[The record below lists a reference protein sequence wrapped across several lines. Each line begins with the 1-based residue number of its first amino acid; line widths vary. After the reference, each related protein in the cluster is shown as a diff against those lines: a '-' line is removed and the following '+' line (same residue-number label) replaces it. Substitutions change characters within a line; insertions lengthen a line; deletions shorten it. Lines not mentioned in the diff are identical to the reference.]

1 MRRVAVPLLFG
12 LVGVAILVSMGFWQ
26 MQRLAWKQAI
36 LADIEARIAGA
47 PDALPDQIDPE
58 RDKYAPVAVAGN
70 LSAPELHVLV
80 GAKDLGA
87 GYRLIQP
94 LEIGAR
100 RIMVDRGFISL
111 DAKDRPRSLG
121 QVRLI
126 GNLHW
131 PQEIDGYTPPPD
143 LDQGIWFA
151 RDVPAMAAA
160 LDTEPVLL
168 VVRQQEGGAP
178 DGITPLPVGSAGIS
192 NDHLQYAITW
202 FSLAFIWL
210 AMTGYLLW
218 RMRRPGGKIDVR
230 SET

>member
-12 LVGVAILVSMGFWQ
+12 LLGVAILVSLGVWQ
-26 MQRLAWKQAI
+26 MQRLAWKQAV
-36 LADIEARIAGA
+36 LADIELRIAGEPA
-47 PDALPDQIDPE
+47 ALPSQIDAE
-58 RDKYAPVAVAGN
+58 RDKYAPVAVTGQLA
-70 LSAPELHVLV
+70 APELHILV

-94 LEIGAR
+94 LEVGDR
-100 RIMVDRGFISL
+100 RIMVDRGFIPL
-111 DAKDRPRSLG
+111 EAKDAPRSLG
-121 QVRLI
+121 MVRLI

-143 LDQGIWFA
+143 EGKGIWFA

-160 LDTEPVLL
+160 LKTEPVLL
-168 VVRQQEGGAP
+168 IVRRQEGGAP
-178 DGITPLPVGSAGIS
+178 AGITPLPVGSAGIS

-210 AMTGYLLW
+210 GMTGYLLW
-218 RMRRPGGKIDVR
+218 RMRRPAGKMM
-230 SET
+230 

>member
-12 LVGVAILVSMGFWQ
+12 LLGGAILVSLGVWQ
-26 MQRLAWKQAI
+26 MQRLSWKQEV
-36 LADIEARIAGA
+36 LADIEQRIAGA
-47 PDALPDQIDPE
+47 AGALPDQINPE
-58 RDKYAPVAVAGN
+58 RDKYAPVLVTGK
-70 LSAPELHVLV
+70 LVMPELHVLV

-100 RIMVDRGFISL
+100 RIMVDRGFIPL
-111 DAKDRPRSLG
+111 EAKDAPRDLG
-121 QVRLI
+121 TVRLT

-131 PQEIDGYTPPPD
+131 PQETDSYTPPPD
-143 LDQGIWFA
+143 LGKAIWFA

-160 LDTEPVLL
+160 LETEPVLL
-168 VVRQQEGGAP
+168 VVRTQEGGTSE
-178 DGITPLPVGSAGIS
+178 GITPLPVGSAGIA

-218 RMRRPGGKIDVR
+218 RMGRPGRENDVR

>member
-12 LVGVAILVSMGFWQ
+12 LLGAAVLVSLGVWQ

-36 LADIEARIAGA
+36 LADIELRIAGTSN
-47 PDALPDQIDPE
+47 ALPVRIDPE
-58 RDKYAPVAVAGN
+58 RDKYAPVAVVGN
-70 LSAPELHVLV
+70 LAAPELHVLV

-94 LEIGAR
+94 VEIGTR
-100 RIMVDRGFISL
+100 RIMVDRGFIPL
-111 DAKDRPRSLG
+111 NAKDRPRSLG
-121 QVRLI
+121 PVRLI

-131 PQEIDGYTPPPD
+131 PQEVDGYTPSPD
-143 LDQGIWFA
+143 VEKGIWFA

-160 LDTEPVLL
+160 LGTEPVLL
-168 VVRQQEGGAP
+168 VVRRQEGGAP
-178 DGITPLPVGSAGIS
+178 AGITPLPVGSAGIS

-210 AMTGYLLW
+210 VMTGYLLW
-218 RMRRPGGKIDVR
+218 RMRRPGRENDVR

>member
-1 MRRVAVPLLFG
+1 MRRIAVPLLFG
-12 LVGVAILVSMGFWQ
+12 LLGVAILVSLGVWQ
-26 MQRLAWKQAI
+26 MQRLAWKQAV
-36 LADIEARIAGA
+36 LADIEARIAGE
-47 PDALPDQIDPE
+47 PGALPVRIEPE
-58 RDKYAPVAVAGN
+58 RDKYASVAVAGT
-70 LSAPELHVLV
+70 LTAPELHVLV

-94 LEIGAR
+94 LEIGER
-100 RIMVDRGFISL
+100 RIMVDRGFIPL
-111 DAKDRPRSLG
+111 VAKDSPRAQG
-121 QVRLI
+121 PVRLI

-143 LDQGIWFA
+143 TDNGIWFA

-160 LDTEPVLL
+160 LGTEPVLL
-168 VVRQQEGGAP
+168 VVRRQEGRAP
-178 DGITPLPVGSAGIS
+178 VGITPLPVGSAGIS

-218 RMRRPGGKIDVR
+218 RIQRPGRENDVR

>member
-1 MRRVAVPLLFG
+1 MRRIAVPLLFG
-12 LVGVAILVSMGFWQ
+12 LLGVAILVSLGVWQ
-26 MQRLAWKQAI
+26 MQRLAWKQAV
-36 LADIEARIAGA
+36 LADIEARIAGV
-47 PDALPDQIDPE
+47 PGALPVQIDPE

-70 LSAPELHVLV
+70 LVAPELHILV

-94 LEIGAR
+94 LEIGER
-100 RIMVDRGFISL
+100 RIMVDRGFIPL
-111 DAKDRPRSLG
+111 VAKDSPRTLG
-121 QVRLI
+121 PVRLI

-143 LDQGIWFA
+143 TDKGIWFA

-160 LDTEPVLL
+160 LGTEPVLL
-168 VVRQQEGGAP
+168 VVRRQEGGEPA
-178 DGITPLPVGSAGIS
+178 DITPLPVGSVGIP

-210 AMTGYLLW
+210 VMTGYLLW

-230 SET
+230 SKT

>member
-12 LVGVAILVSMGFWQ
+12 LLGVAILLSLGVWQ
-26 MQRLAWKQAI
+26 MQRLGWKQAV

-47 PDALPDQIDPE
+47 PGALPLQIDE
-58 RDKYAPVAVAGN
+58 KRDKYAPVSVVGDLA
-70 LSAPELHVLV
+70 APELHVLI

-94 LEIGAR
+94 LEIGDR
-100 RIMVDRGFISL
+100 RIMVDRGFIAL
-111 DAKDRPRSLG
+111 AAKDAPRALG
-121 QVRLI
+121 PVRLT

-131 PQEIDGYTPPPD
+131 PQEVDGYTPSPD
-143 LDQGIWFA
+143 AEKAIWFA

-160 LDTEPVLL
+160 LKTEPVLL
-168 VVRQQEGGAP
+168 VVRSQEGGTP
-178 DGITPLPVGSAGIS
+178 VGITPLPVGSAGIA

-202 FSLAFIWL
+202 FSLAFLWL
-210 AMTGYLLW
+210 AMTVYLLW
-218 RMRRPGGKIDVR
+218 RMRCSGRENDVR